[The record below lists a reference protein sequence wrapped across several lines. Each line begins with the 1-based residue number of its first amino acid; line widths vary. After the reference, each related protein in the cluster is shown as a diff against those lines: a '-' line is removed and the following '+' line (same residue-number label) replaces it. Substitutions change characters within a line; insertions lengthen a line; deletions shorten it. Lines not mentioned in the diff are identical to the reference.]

1 MALEIVN
8 EDINIH
14 ALHDVDEMFD
24 QAEPC
29 SVDLDA
35 RRRLEDKIEEMRLRR
50 EMQEFD
56 FDD

>member
-1 MALEIVN
+1 MALEVVS
-8 EDINIH
+8 EEVNIH
-14 ALHDVDEMFD
+14 SLHDPDELLD
-24 QAEPC
+24 QADAC